1 MSPHPL
7 ANYEIQKYYQNEP
20 RFNGVYSGDNLPKIR
35 DGAYVINLD
44 EYSDIGTHRIAF
56 THKIMMLLIL
66 IVLEYNIFQK
76 KLKHLVVIKTFI
88 FRKEAHDIIMCRH
101 FCILF
106 NNFMLAGKTLTDFTN
121 LFSPDNFKKNDI
133 ILNYFMTNV

>member
-44 EYSDIGTHRIAF
+44 EYSDIGTYRIAF
-56 THKIMMLLIL
+56 TYKIMMLLIL

-76 KLKHLVVIKTFI
+76 KLKHLVVIETFI

-106 NNFMLAGKTLTDFTN
+106 INFMLAGKTLTDFTN
-121 LFSPDNFKKNDI
+121 VFSPDNLKKKRYNFKLFYD
-133 ILNYFMTNV
+133 

>member
-56 THKIMMLLIL
+56 TYKIMMLLIL

-76 KLKHLVVIKTFI
+76 KLKHLVVIETFI

-121 LFSPDNFKKNDI
+121 LFSPDNFKKKDI